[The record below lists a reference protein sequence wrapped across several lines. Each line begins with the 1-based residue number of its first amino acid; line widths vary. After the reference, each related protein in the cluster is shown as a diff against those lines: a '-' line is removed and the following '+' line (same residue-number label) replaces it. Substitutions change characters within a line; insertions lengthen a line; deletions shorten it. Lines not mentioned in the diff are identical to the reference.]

1 MGVDHPVFG
10 HRNDVTDNLGLAGRQ
25 AAGAGARAIVQFRCR
40 FLNFQSGSFADF
52 RKAVQRPAHRCL
64 GEAEMLGKLFE
75 VDDILRHGRALIVQ
89 TALIMALFL
98 DIFQVPLWMQLPAD
112 AMICG

>member
-10 HRNDVTDNLGLAGRQ
+10 HRNDVTNDLGLAGRQ

-75 VDDILRHGRALIVQ
+75 VDDILRHGGASIVQ
-89 TALIMALFL
+89 TALIMAMFL
-98 DIFQVPLWMQLPAD
+98 INFQVPLWMEYPRNVN
-112 AMICG
+112 ICR